1 MELTKRFNGSYNKA
15 VKSWLGTQKAAKK
28 EVISA
33 PDLFKSYPDVV
44 TVPQV
49 MEMLHIGKTKT
60 YKLLRTGKIKA
71 KRDESGYYIITK
83 SAVKEYVLKIENQAD
98 ILSDNLFTSTRNR
111 AIINKTVVGM

>member
-33 PDLFKSYPDVV
+33 PDLFKNYPDVV

-83 SAVKEYVLKIENQAD
+83 SAVKEYVLKDENQAD
-98 ILSDNLFTSTRNR
+98 ILSANLFTYPRNS
-111 AIINKTVVGM
+111 AMINKTIVGI